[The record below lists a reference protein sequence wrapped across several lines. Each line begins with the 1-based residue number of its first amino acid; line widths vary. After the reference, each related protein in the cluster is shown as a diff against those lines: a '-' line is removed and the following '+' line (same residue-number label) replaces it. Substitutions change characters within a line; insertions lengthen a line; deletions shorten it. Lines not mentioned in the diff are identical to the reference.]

1 MSQASLFLKFMAI
14 TTTHPIPEA
23 QHVGGVDAE
32 TGDGLSDGR
41 HRDKVPVYHA
51 LVARL
56 AQAPRAG
63 QMGVGQR
70 LLRCEGFRTDEK
82 QCLLGVEI
90 ARGFR
95 EIRIVDVRGKARC
108 HVALVVMTRRF
119 VSHRRAETEA
129 SDADIAL
136 LERSASLSHID
147 CCASEHGI
155 DRLREAAFASKLPE
169 VRGRPV
175 DHPVLQVVEV
185 KTGCVDAQAL
195 APPGSLPKSCR
206 RRRRE

>member
-1 MSQASLFLKFMAI
+1 
-14 TTTHPIPEA
+14 
-23 QHVGGVDAE
+23 
-32 TGDGLSDGR
+32 
-41 HRDKVPVYHA
+41 
-51 LVARL
+51 
-56 AQAPRAG
+56 
-63 QMGVGQR
+63 
-70 LLRCEGFRTDEK
+70 
-82 QCLLGVEI
+82 
-90 ARGFR
+90 
-95 EIRIVDVRGKARC
+95 
-108 HVALVVMTRRF
+108 MTRRF

-195 APPGSLPKSCR
+195 APPGSLAKSCR
-206 RRRRE
+206 RCRLRTFRDAPPVPSTPADQSAAEAEPPVL